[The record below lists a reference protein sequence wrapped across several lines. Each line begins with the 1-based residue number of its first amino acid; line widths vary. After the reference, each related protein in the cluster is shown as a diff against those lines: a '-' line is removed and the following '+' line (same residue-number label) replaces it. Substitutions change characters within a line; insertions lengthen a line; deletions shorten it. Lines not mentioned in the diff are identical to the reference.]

1 MSPTARTMQALRA
14 QGWTTEKVEQRLPI
28 PGRFVTRDMGG
39 FADGIA
45 WKSSAGVL
53 AWQATSGSNV
63 AAHITKV
70 LHSEPLRQ
78 WLLAGGRFEIWGW
91 RLAGPRG
98 ARKTHQVRRVG
109 FGLDAGT
116 LYHFELEQ

>member
-1 MSPTARTMQALRA
+1 MSPTQRTMERLRSE
-14 QGWTTEKVEQRLPI
+14 GWTTDKVEQRLPI

-39 FADGIA
+39 FADGSA
-45 WKSSAGVL
+45 WKGGAGIL

-70 LHSEPLRQ
+70 INSDKLRE
-78 WLLAGGRFEIWGW
+78 WILAGARFEIWGW
-91 RLAGPRG
+91 RLAGARG
-98 ARKTHQVRRVG
+98 TRKTHQVRRVG
-109 FGLDAGT
+109 FGVDAGV